1 MHHNTWCSWTI
12 ESRYWF
18 VFDYTM

>member
-1 MHHNTWCSWTI
+1 MMHHTRSWTI